1 MHQNNLKYIK
11 KIIFNKKKLNKNKKV
26 KFSNNAA
33 VQDTNGGKK
42 YLTLPVNAG
51 EVASLMSKVK

>member
-1 MHQNNLKYIK
+1 MIFALWVK
-11 KIIFNKKKLNKNKKV
+11 KNKNKRIIPLDLQ
-26 KFSNNAA
+26 
-33 VQDTNGGKK
+33 QDTNGGKK